1 MTKKFKLGIL
11 ILLFSVISITGCS
24 SDKKETS
31 TQEPPKQEATKQV
44 ETDNQET
51 KSEDKVN
58 INEEKSDAE
67 SKEVKKE
74 EPKTEQVK
82 PKEEVTQNTKT
93 EKLKSAEEYKKALE
107 DALNEEDKILDIKVD
122 SEKGAI
128 TISMSLKNST
138 PLTDVDIAK
147 SVYSQISDE
156 LLNFNEVK
164 SIKVIF
170 ENIGEL
176 ELSTNYKKIN
186 EYNLPYFPALLIDEK
201 FKTYKK

>member
-51 KSEDKVN
+51 KSEDKVD

-93 EKLKSAEEYKKALE
+93 EKLKSAEEYKKVLE
-107 DALNEEDKILDIKVD
+107 DVLNEEDKILDIKVD

-147 SVYSQISDE
+147 TVYSQISDK
-156 LLNFNEVK
+156 LLGYDEIK

-201 FKTYKK
+201 FKVY

>member
-1 MTKKFKLGIL
+1 MVKKIRLGIL
-11 ILLFSVISITGCS
+11 VLLFSIIAFTGCS

-51 KSEDKVN
+51 KSEDKVD

>member
-11 ILLFSVISITGCS
+11 ILLFSVISVTGCS

-31 TQEPPKQEATKQV
+31 TQEPPKQETTVQTDINTK
-44 ETDNQET
+44 ET
-51 KSEDKVN
+51 KSE
-58 INEEKSDAE
+58 
-67 SKEVKKE
+67 EVKKE

-82 PKEEVTQNTKT
+82 PKEEVTQNTKI
-93 EKLKSAEEYKKALE
+93 EKIKSAEEYKKALE
-107 DALNEEDKILDIKVD
+107 DVLNEEDKILDIKVD
-122 SEKGAI
+122 SEKGAV

-147 SVYSQISDE
+147 SVYSQVSDE
-156 LLNFNEVK
+156 LLNSNEVK

>member
-24 SDKKETS
+24 SDKKETF

-44 ETDNQET
+44 ESENQET

-93 EKLKSAEEYKKALE
+93 EKLKSADEYKKVLE
-107 DALNEEDKILDIKVD
+107 EVLNEEDKITDVKID

-128 TISMSLKNST
+128 IITLLLNNST
-138 PLTDVDIAK
+138 PLTNVDVAK
-147 SVYSQISDE
+147 TVYSQISDE
-156 LLNFNEVK
+156 LLDYNEIK

-186 EYNLPYFPALLIDEK
+186 EYNLPYFPASLIDEK